1 MPKSSKPKKAY
12 RPKYPKGQLPIVF
25 RHSAESDRM
34 LQHIPHDELEKMRS
48 GEADEYTINTVVYR
62 LNWGYVM
69 SGEVFDNP
77 EARAVMET
85 GLAAIRSIKE
95 RAQRLG
101 KYGATGEEFY
111 SIGEA
116 LNLTDEMQKSAT
128 RREQRDCQKKVF
140 LINQYIQEK

>member
-1 MPKSSKPKKAY
+1 
-12 RPKYPKGQLPIVF
+12 
-25 RHSAESDRM
+25 M

-116 LNLTDEMQKSAT
+116 LNLTDEMQKAAT
-128 RREQRDCQKKVF
+128 RREQRDCQEKVF
-140 LINQYIQEK
+140 LINQYMKESQ